1 MAKDWHETF
10 KTWAKPPSET
20 EEAKGSHAAEMIR
33 KAIRGSEVL
42 AVKNI
47 DVYAT
52 GSYRNNTNTRLGG
65 DIDVAVVLK
74 DAAFYDLP
82 QSGPTF
88 QTLGIKEGGVVYG
101 FAPFREDV
109 GKALRAVFG
118 VSNVT
123 AGPKAFNIRENTN
136 RMDADVAVF
145 LEHRRYTGEKNRDG
159 QWVFHRGVE
168 MRPAYDSSR
177 RIINWHQQHYER
189 GVARNDATRR
199 RFKRMTRI
207 LKRLRDE
214 MKEQGSSE
222 VKAEANAAP
231 SFLLECL
238 AFNATDA
245 CFNRVEGSYYE
256 DVKAVILECWSRTR
270 DDAQGAS
277 LVEVS
282 GMKPLFGPGQPWT
295 RTDANTFLARAW
307 NYVGFKT

>member
-1 MAKDWHETF
+1 MARDWHETF

-20 EEAKGSHAAEMIR
+20 EEAKGSHAADMIR
-33 KAIRGSEVL
+33 KAIRGSGVL
-42 AVKNI
+42 AVKKI

-52 GSYRNNTNTRLGG
+52 GSYRNNTNTRLEG

-74 DAAFYDLP
+74 DAAVYDLP
-82 QSGPTF
+82 PGGPTL
-88 QTLGIKEGGVVYG
+88 QMLGVKEGGVAYG

-118 VSNVT
+118 DSSVI

-159 QWVFHRGVE
+159 YWVFHSGVE
-168 MRPAYDSSR
+168 MRPASG
-177 RIINWHQQHYER
+177 RIINWHEQHYAR
-189 GVARNDATRR
+189 GVARNDVTRR
-199 RFKRMTRI
+199 RFKRITRI
-207 LKRLRDE
+207 LKRLRDD
-214 MKEQGSSE
+214 MKEQGSPE
-222 VKAEANAAP
+222 VRAAGSATP

-238 AFNATDA
+238 AFNAPDA

-256 DVKAVILECWSRTR
+256 DVKAVILDGWTRTR

-277 LVEVS
+277 FLEVS

-295 RTDANTFLARAW
+295 RAGANDFLARAW
-307 NYVGFKT
+307 HYVGFKT